1 MRFLPPKRKFKV
13 KACPLRFAARHF
25 YAILRDMT
33 SAIALLIATV
43 TSLLL
48 LAGLLLRPART
59 H

>member
-1 MRFLPPKRKFKV
+1 MRPRGSAEPGFV
-13 KACPLRFAARHF
+13 AARQLCR
-25 YAILRDMT
+25 YSLPMT